1 MAVLDKFKSI
11 FGNEGID
18 KPEKEPINTPEQQKI
33 VDLVQTDFTVF
44 KENRQPI
51 EDTWKQEQ
59 RMYRGDHWYGLRPE
73 HISNLRPSNVDNIA
87 WAQTEA
93 IVGKITGWDP
103 YPDFEAQEEG
113 DEEKAQD
120 LNDFM
125 PYELRQIGFRSKY
138 TRAVRTCVIHGPLIL
153 KTIYDPTV
161 EGGRGLN
168 KWDGQNDIIPVELGS
183 FFPDPRIID
192 FINLQKG
199 GAHIIKLPQPISYFK
214 DRWPEQGKKVTP
226 DQDDDVRIF
235 NTEGSQ
241 ESFNYSDGYLGNEN
255 TQNQMAGLIEYWYR
269 GLPKFISADDKTLF
283 EEQATSLVANG
294 KDPSEAIAKAEGT
307 TEGIHC
313 IYISAG
319 GVFLEHKA
327 YMYDHGKY
335 PFSARTLFPIEGS
348 IWGKGFMRDMIKPQI
363 MLNKFAELAVE
374 TMAKQ
379 GNAGAMYEEGAINAK
394 QVRTWKEQRSMPG
407 AMLPVA
413 QGGLDRIKEIQ
424 GVNVPQTVF
433 NMIDYYLN
441 MLQKI
446 PGQFDSANGQA
457 NSNVTSGEQAKALIS
472 AASTRLNSVTDAI
485 QEALEEVFSQYIEL
499 MAQFYTTERVARVTG
514 RKVGMSRDRL
524 VNSVPTKI
532 PNLTEDGQQEMLPVE
547 EEYVPMFDIK
557 VNISADKPV
566 DREYWVQLAFNM
578 LKMLDPVTQ
587 LPMIDAEAVRYTV
600 QYGRMEPM
608 NVIQQRIQDAAQVQ
622 QQQQEAIMQAQQLQ
636 QENQALQQQVSQAT
650 EQQTMQQQQDKQFE
664 QGIQQQKIDIE
675 AAKAAAALQKQ
686 PA

>member
-1 MAVLDKFKSI
+1 
-11 FGNEGID
+11 
-18 KPEKEPINTPEQQKI
+18 
-33 VDLVQTDFTVF
+33 
-44 KENRQPI
+44 
-51 EDTWKQEQ
+51 
-59 RMYRGDHWYGLRPE
+59 MYRGDHWYGLRPD
-73 HISNLRPSNVDNIA
+73 HITNLRPSNVDNIC
-87 WAQTEA
+87 WAQIES

-103 YPDFEAQEEG
+103 FPDFEAQEEG

-138 TRAVRTCVIHGPLIL
+138 TRAIRTCVIHGPLIL

-168 KWDGQNDIIPVELGS
+168 RWDGQNDIIPVELGS

-192 FINLQKG
+192 FINIQKA
-199 GAHIIKLPQPISYFK
+199 GANIVKTPQPLSYFRE
-214 DRWPEQGKKVTP
+214 RWPEQGKKVQP
-226 DQDDDVRIF
+226 DQDTDVRIF
-235 NTEGSQ
+235 NIDGSQ
-241 ESFNYSDGYLGNEN
+241 ESFNYTDSYIGNEN
-255 TQNQMAGLIEYWYR
+255 TQNQMAGLLEYWYR
-269 GLPKFISADDKTLF
+269 GLPKVITPEDKQLF
-283 EEQATSLVANG
+283 EEQATNLVETG
-294 KDPSEAIAKAEGT
+294 KDPSEALAKADGT
-307 TEGIHC
+307 MEGIHC

-327 YMYDHGKY
+327 YVYDHGKY

-348 IWGKGFMRDMIKPQI
+348 VWGKGFMRDMMKPQI

-379 GNAGAMYEEGAINAK
+379 GNPAIKYEEGAINRN
-394 QVRTWKEQRSMPG
+394 QVRAWKEQRSSPGGMLPTATGMIDKVQEMPG
-407 AMLPVA
+407 V
-413 QGGLDRIKEIQ
+413 D
-424 GVNVPQTVF
+424 VPATVF
-433 NMIDYYLN
+433 NMIEYYLN

-457 NSNVTSGEQAKALIS
+457 SSNVTSGEQAKALIS

-499 MAQFYTTERVARVTG
+499 IAQFYTTERVARVTG

-524 VNSVPTKI
+524 INSVPTQLQ
-532 PNLTEDGQQEMLPVE
+532 NQLDTGEMETLDLQ

-557 VNISADKPV
+557 VNIAADKPV
-566 DREYWVQLAFNM
+566 DREYWIQMAFNLLQM
-578 LKMLDPVTQ
+578 VDPITQ

-608 NVIQQRIQDAAQVQ
+608 NIIQQRIQEAAQVQ
-622 QQQQEAIMQAQQLQ
+622 QQQQQAMMQAQQLQ
-636 QENQALQQQVSQAT
+636 QENQGLQQQLQQVS
-650 EQQTMQQQQDKQFE
+650 EQQAQTQQQDKQFD
-664 QGIQQQKIDIE
+664 QSIQQQKVDID
-675 AAKAAAALQKQ
+675 AAKVAASLQKQ
-686 PA
+686 SA

>member
-1 MAVLDKFKSI
+1 MDKIKSI
-11 FGNEGID
+11 FGNEGTE
-18 KPEKEPINTPEQQKI
+18 KPEIEPINTPQQQKL
-33 VDLVQTDFTVF
+33 VNVVQTDFSTY
-44 KENRQPI
+44 KENRQNI
-51 EDTWKQEQ
+51 EPTWQQEQ

-73 HISNLRPSNVDNIA
+73 HITNLRPSNVDNIC
-87 WAQTEA
+87 WAQIES

-103 YPDFEAQEEG
+103 FPDFEAQEEG

-138 TRAVRTCVIHGPLIL
+138 TRAIRTCVIHGPLIL

-168 KWDGQNDIIPVELGS
+168 RWDGQNDIIPVELGS

-192 FINLQKG
+192 FINLQKA
-199 GAHIIKLPQPISYFK
+199 GANIVKTPQPLSYFRE
-214 DRWPEQGKKVTP
+214 RWPKQGKKVQAES
-226 DQDDDVRIF
+226 DSDVRIF
-235 NTEGSQ
+235 QNEGTQ
-241 ESFNYSDGYLGNEN
+241 ESFNFTDTSGDAS
-255 TQNQMAGLIEYWYR
+255 TQSQMAGLLEYWYR
-269 GLPKFISADDKTLF
+269 GLPKVITPEDKQLF
-283 EEQATSLVANG
+283 EEQATNLVESG
-294 KDPSEAIAKAEGT
+294 KDPSEALAKADGT
-307 TEGIHC
+307 MEGIHC
-313 IYISAG
+313 IYVSAG

-327 YMYDHGKY
+327 YVYDHGKY

-348 IWGKGFMRDMIKPQI
+348 VWGKGFMRDMIKPQI

-379 GNAGAMYEEGAINAK
+379 GNAGAMYEEGAINSK

-413 QGGLDRIKEIQ
+413 QGGLEKIKEIQ
-424 GVNVPQTVF
+424 GVDVPSTVF
-433 NMIDYYLN
+433 NMIEYYLN

-457 NSNVTSGEQAKALIS
+457 SSNVTSGEQAKALIS

-485 QEALEEVFSQYIEL
+485 QEALEETFGQYVEL
-499 MAQFYTTERVARVTG
+499 IAQFYTTERVARVTG

-524 VNSVPTKI
+524 VNSVDTQLQ
-532 PNLTEDGQQEMLPVE
+532 NQLDNGEVE
-547 EEYVPMFDIK
+547 KLDLQEEYVPMFDIK
-557 VNISADKPV
+557 VNIAADKPV
-566 DREYWVQLAFNM
+566 DREYWVQMAFNM
-578 LKMLDPVTQ
+578 LKMLDPITQ

-608 NVIQQRIQDAAQVQ
+608 NVIQQRIQEAAQVQ
-622 QQQQEAIMQAQQLQ
+622 QQQQEAMMQAQQLQ
-636 QENQALQQQVSQAT
+636 QENQGLQQQLQQVNDQQA
-650 EQQTMQQQQDKQFE
+650 QTQQQDKQFE
-664 QGIQQQKIDIE
+664 QSIQQQKIDIE
-675 AAKAAAALQKQ
+675 AAKAAAALTKQ
-686 PA
+686 SA